1 MSLYSKLASARLAAH
16 VVGSTSTK
24 GTQIFS
30 QLARLANRLPWALIA
45 LTGFWV
51 ISSGLYGLDLQ
62 QHLTLSPG
70 WDSPR
75 SGSALASERL
85 RALLGRD
92 ETPVIVLFSPR
103 GNGPRQVDTADYRR
117 AVDAALA
124 PLIGNPQVSSLLTY
138 YSTGN
143 SRFKS
148 RDGSMTYA
156 LVNLQRGTDEGVAAY
171 RELRQ
176 RLVSGK
182 LNLGL
187 GGELAVYV
195 DVREQLDHD
204 LKMAE
209 IVSFV
214 LLAVLLVWVFR
225 SLVAALL
232 PLLVGAVTVAS
243 SVAWL
248 KLATHFTEI
257 NVYAP
262 NVVSMLGLG
271 LAVDYSLFMVSRFRE
286 ELALNKPVDEA
297 LRITLLTAGRTLLFS
312 GLTVAASLFCLFLLP
327 QRFFHNMGL
336 AGAISVGSAMMTA
349 ILLLPALL
357 AVLGHK
363 VNRLAPPWMKPWSA
377 RLGEVGRWYRFSHF
391 VMRNARTVLIVSIG
405 LLVLLGLPVKDM
417 KVGPAD
423 SRSLP
428 ANAESRT
435 VQKSLEANFS
445 TEELSPIIVVAT
457 TRGELTSAADIAAL
471 YRLTEGIRAVPGVS
485 RISGLVS
492 LDRSLGL
499 TDYQLLYS
507 HPGQFP
513 QASEALKDFTRKHS
527 TLMYVDYTPDPTS
540 PQARDVVARIR
551 ALATSP
557 VLQEVVVGGFP
568 AFHLDYL
575 DTLRARVPWV
585 VAAIVGVIFLLLFL
599 MLGSLFVPA
608 KVVVTNL
615 LSLSATFGALVWVIQ
630 EGHLSGLLGFTPQ
643 GALDG
648 TILVLIFASAFG
660 LSIDYEVFLLSRV
673 KEMCTLTKGD
683 NLVSV
688 STGMQRSGPIITNA
702 ALLIGIVLGSFAM
715 GEVVFIKAIGLGLML
730 SVAVD
735 ATLVRML
742 LVPATL
748 CLMGNLNWWA
758 PKPLLRVYQRLH
770 LGEETDLEEKHG

>member
-1 MSLYSKLASARLAAH
+1 MDAD

-24 GTQIFS
+24 GAQIFS
-30 QLARLANRLPWALIA
+30 QLARLANRLPWALLA
-45 LTGFWV
+45 LAGFWV
-51 ISSGLYGLDLQ
+51 ISSGLYGLDIQ

-85 RALLGRD
+85 RTLLGRD

-103 GNGPRQVDTADYRR
+103 ATGPRRVDAPDYRR
-117 AVDAALA
+117 AVDSALNTLVGY
-124 PLIGNPQVSSLLTY
+124 PPVSSVLTY

-143 SRFKS
+143 PRFKS
-148 RDGSMTYA
+148 RDGGMTYA
-156 LVNLQRGTDEGVAAY
+156 MVNLQRGSDEGVAAY
-171 RELRQ
+171 RELRR
-176 RLVSGK
+176 RLVSDK
-182 LNLGL
+182 LKVGL
-187 GGELAVYV
+187 GGELATYV

-209 IVSFV
+209 FVSFV

-225 SLVAALL
+225 SLVAAVL
-232 PLLVGAVTVAS
+232 PLLVGMVTIVS
-243 SVAWL
+243 SLAWL

-286 ELALNKPVDEA
+286 ELTLKKSEDEA
-297 LRITLLTAGRTLLFS
+297 LRITMLTAGRTLMFS

-336 AGAISVGSAMMTA
+336 AGGISVGSAMMTA
-349 ILLLPALL
+349 ILFLPAMLS
-357 AVLGHK
+357 VLGRK
-363 VNRLAPPWMKPWSA
+363 VDRLAPPFLKPWSA
-377 RLGEVGRWYRFSHF
+377 RLGERGHWYRFSNF
-391 VMRNARTVLIVSIG
+391 VMRNARTVLVVSIG
-405 LLVLLGLPVKDM
+405 VLVLMGLPVKDM
-417 KVGPAD
+417 RVGPAD

-428 ANAESRT
+428 PSAESRR
-435 VQKSLEANFS
+435 VQQSLETHFS
-445 TEELSPIIVVAT
+445 TGELSPIVVVAT
-457 TRGELTSAADIAAL
+457 SRGELTSAADITAL
-471 YRLTEGIRAVPGVS
+471 YQLTEGIRAVPGVS
-485 RISGLVS
+485 RVSGLTS

-507 HPGQFP
+507 HPDQFP
-513 QASEALKDFTRKHS
+513 QASGALQDFSRKHS
-527 TLMYVDYTPDPTS
+527 TLIYVDYKPDPTS
-540 PQARDVVARIR
+540 PQARNVVARIR
-551 ALATSP
+551 ALPTPPA
-557 VLQEVVVGGFP
+557 LQEVVVGGFP

-575 DTLRARVPWV
+575 DTLRARAPWV
-585 VAAIVGVIFLLLFL
+585 VAAIVVVIFVLLFL

-615 LSLSATFGALVWVIQ
+615 LSLSATFGALVWIIQ
-630 EGHLSGLLGFTPQ
+630 EGHLSSLLGFTPQ

-673 KEMCTLTKGD
+673 KEMCNLTKGD

-758 PKPLLRVYQRLH
+758 PKPLLRVYKRLH
-770 LGEETDLEEKHG
+770 LGEETDLEEKHK

>member
-1 MSLYSKLASARLAAH
+1 MPNPGWRGCSEVIKD
-16 VVGSTSTK
+16 G
-24 GTQIFS
+24 GIEIFS
-30 QLARLANRLPWALIA
+30 QLARLANRFPWVLIA
-45 LTGFWV
+45 LSCVWV
-51 ISSGLYGLDLQ
+51 ISSGLYGFDVQ
-62 QHLTLSPG
+62 QHLTLNPG
-70 WDSPR
+70 WDSPQ

-103 GNGPRQVDTADYRR
+103 AAGPRQVDSVEYRR
-117 AVDAALA
+117 AIDSALA

-143 SRFKS
+143 PRFKS

-156 LVNLQRGTDEGVAAY
+156 LVNLQRGSDEGVAAY

-176 RLVSGK
+176 LLVSDRLK
-182 LNLGL
+182 VGL
-187 GGELAVYV
+187 GGELAIYV
-195 DVREQLDHD
+195 EVRERLDHD
-204 LKMAE
+204 LKVAE

-214 LLAVLLVWVFR
+214 LLSVLLVWVFR
-225 SLVAALL
+225 SLVAAIL

-243 SVAWL
+243 SLAWL
-248 KLATHFTEI
+248 KLATHVTEI

-297 LRITLLTAGRTLLFS
+297 LRITMLTAGRTLMFS

-336 AGAISVGSAMMTA
+336 AGGISVATAMMA
-349 ILLLPALL
+349 AVLLLPALL
-357 AVLGHK
+357 SVLGRK
-363 VNRLAPPWMKPWSA
+363 VDRLAPPFMKPWSA
-377 RLGEVGRWYRFSHF
+377 RHGERGRWFRFSYF
-391 VMRNARTVLIVSIG
+391 VMRNARTVLVISIA
-405 LLVLLGLPVKDM
+405 LLALMGMPVKDM

-428 ANAESRT
+428 SNSESRK
-435 VQKSLEANFS
+435 VQQDLETNFS
-445 TEELSPIIVVAT
+445 TAELSPIVVVAT
-457 TRGELTSAADIAAL
+457 TRGELTSAADIAGL
-471 YRLTEGIRAVPGVS
+471 YQLTEGIKAVPGVS
-485 RISGLVS
+485 RVSGLMS

-499 TDYQLLYS
+499 ADYQLLYS
-507 HPGQFP
+507 HPEQFP
-513 QASEALKDFTRKHS
+513 QASEALKDFSRKRS

-540 PQARDVVARIR
+540 PQAREVVARIR
-551 ALATSP
+551 ALPTPPA
-557 VLQEVVVGGFP
+557 VQEVVVGGFP

-599 MLGSLFVPA
+599 MLGSVFVPA

-615 LSLSATFGALVWVIQ
+615 LSLSATFGALVWIIQ

-673 KEMCTLTKGD
+673 KEMCNLTKD

-730 SVAVD
+730 SVAID

-748 CLMGNLNWWA
+748 RLMGKFNWWA
-758 PKPLLRVYQRLH
+758 PKPLLWAYQRLN
-770 LGEETDLEEKHG
+770 LGEETDLEEKLK

>member
-1 MSLYSKLASARLAAH
+1 M
-16 VVGSTSTK
+16 
-24 GTQIFS
+24 
-30 QLARLANRLPWALIA
+30 LIA
-45 LTGFWV
+45 LAGAWV
-51 ISSGLYGLDLQ
+51 VSSALYGLDVR
-62 QHLTLSPG
+62 QHLTLNPG
-70 WDSPR
+70 WDAPR
-75 SGSALASERL
+75 SGSALAAERL
-85 RALLGRD
+85 HVQLERD

-103 GNGPRQVDTADYRR
+103 AAGPRQVDTAEYRS
-117 AVDAALA
+117 AVESALA

-143 SRFKS
+143 PRFKS

-156 LVNLQRGTDEGVAAY
+156 LVNLQRGSDEGVAAY

-176 RLVSGK
+176 RLVSDSLK
-182 LNLGL
+182 LGL
-187 GGELAVYV
+187 GGELAIYV

-225 SLVAALL
+225 SVVAAML
-232 PLLVGAVTVAS
+232 PLLVGVVTVVS
-243 SVAWL
+243 SLAWL
-248 KLATHFTEI
+248 KLATHVTEI

-286 ELALNKPVDEA
+286 ELALNKSVDEA
-297 LRITLLTAGRTLLFS
+297 LRITMLTAGRTLMFS
-312 GLTVAASLFCLFLLP
+312 GLTVASSLFCLFLLP

-336 AGAISVGSAMMTA
+336 AGAISVGTAMMTA
-349 ILLLPALL
+349 ILFLPALL
-357 AVLGHK
+357 AVLGNK
-363 VNRLAPPWMKPWSA
+363 VDRLAPPFMKPWSA
-377 RLGEVGRWYRFSHF
+377 RHGERGRWYRFSYF
-391 VMRNARTVLIVSIG
+391 VMRNARTVLILSIA
-405 LLVLLGLPVKDM
+405 LLVLMGMPVKDM

-428 ANAESRT
+428 VNAESRN
-435 VQKSLEANFS
+435 VQRSLEANFAI
-445 TEELSPIIVVAT
+445 EELSPIVVVAS
-457 TRGELTSAADIAAL
+457 TRGELTSAAGIAGL
-471 YRLTEGIRAVPGVS
+471 YRLTEAIRTVPGVS
-485 RISGLVS
+485 RITGLMS

-499 TDYQLLYS
+499 ADYQLLYS
-507 HPGQFP
+507 HPEQFP
-513 QASEALKDFTRKHS
+513 QASEALKNFSRLHS

-540 PQARDVVARIR
+540 PEAREVVARIR
-551 ALATSP
+551 ALGTTPA
-557 VLQEVVVGGFP
+557 LQEVVVGGFP

-585 VAAIVGVIFLLLFL
+585 IAAIVGVIFLLLFL
-599 MLGSLFVPA
+599 MLGSVFVPA

-673 KEMCTLTKGD
+673 KEMCNLTKGD
-683 NLVSV
+683 NVVSV

-702 ALLIGIVLGSFAM
+702 ALLIGIVLGSFAL
-715 GEVVFIKAIGLGLML
+715 GEVVFIKAIGLGLLL

-748 CLMGNLNWWA
+748 RLMGNLNWWA
-758 PKPLLRVYQRLH
+758 PKPLLKVYQRLG
-770 LGEETDLEEKHG
+770 LGEETDLEGKHG